1 MTLLLTHEDVQKS
14 VAMADAIEAM
24 EAGFREEGEGGVQL
38 PPRTNVKAGKGWL
51 RVGPVVMEHSGW
63 MGFKAMNLAVGQGV
77 RYQVHL
83 YSVASGALEAIMDAQ
98 FLTTLRTGATSA
110 VATRLLARPG
120 ATKVA
125 LLGSGAEAKAQL
137 EAMVVAGY
145 VRSAKVYSPTAAN
158 RQALAVDFR
167 ERHGLEIT
175 DVATAEEA
183 VADAGIVLAAVKS
196 TEHVFFGQWLRPGM
210 HVNSVG
216 TARRDQREIDP
227 ETFQRANRIV
237 VDTREGV
244 FGEAGD
250 AVAAKDVVRSDEAHE
265 LSALVAGSASGRPRG
280 LAGDDEITLF
290 KSVGT
295 GIQDIALAAVI
306 FQNAKAR
313 GIGTDIGAFPY
324 LKKGG

>member
-1 MTLLLTHEDVQKS
+1 MTLLLTHDDVQRS
-14 VAMADAIEAM
+14 VDMSDAIAAM
-24 EAGFREEGEGGVQL
+24 EAGFREEGEGGTLL
-38 PPRTNVKAGKGWL
+38 PARTNIKAGKGWL
-51 RVGPVVMEHSGW
+51 RVGPVVMERSGW
-63 MGFKAMNLAVGQGV
+63 MGFKAMNLTPGQGV

-83 YSVASGALEAIMDAQ
+83 YSISSGALEAIMDAQ

-110 VATRLLARPG
+110 VATRRLARPG
-120 ATKVA
+120 PTTVA

-137 EAMVVAGY
+137 DAMHAAGY
-145 VRSAKVYSPTAAN
+145 VRRARVFSPTPAN
-158 RQALAVDFR
+158 RKRLAEEFR
-167 ERHGLEIT
+167 RGCDMDII
-175 DVATAEEA
+175 DVASAEEA

-196 TEHVFFGQWLRPGM
+196 TEHVFFGKWLRPGM

-250 AVAAKDVVRSDEAHE
+250 AVAAKDVVRSEEVHE
-265 LSALVAGSASGRPRG
+265 LSELVAGRASGRPG
-280 LAGDDEITLF
+280 GSAGDDEITLF

-313 GIGTDIGAFPY
+313 GIGADIGAFPY